1 MFTIKPRQW
10 WGLVF
15 GIIISTLIWAK
26 MVFIVA
32 PAKNQEEKVTLGYY
46 EYVALGISLLI
57 ALASWLKLV
66 AIVG

>member
-15 GIIISTLIWAK
+15 GIIISILIWAK

-32 PAKNQEEKVTLGYY
+32 PAKNHEQKFTLGYY
-46 EYVALGISLLI
+46 EYMALVISLLI

-66 AIVG
+66 SIVG